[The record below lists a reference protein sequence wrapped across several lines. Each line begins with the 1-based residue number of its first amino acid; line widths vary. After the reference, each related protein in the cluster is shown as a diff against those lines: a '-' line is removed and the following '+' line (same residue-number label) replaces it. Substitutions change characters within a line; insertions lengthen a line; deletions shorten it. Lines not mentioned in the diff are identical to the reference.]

1 MKNRL
6 KLLRKHLGLNQR
18 DFGSA
23 IGVTSASVSRY
34 EKGEMEPSESVLIAI
49 STTFA
54 INMAWLKTGSGP
66 MEASETTD
74 DMVDRVMQGSNDFA
88 KSVFRAFARLDD
100 RAWQALR
107 QVVDALQ
114 SGEIAPPDPQPA
126 TKPVHVLG
134 AAAAGLP
141 LNAVADPDETA
152 HVPSKYADASRFRVV
167 RARGDSMEPRIH
179 SGDIVVAAIDTPPE
193 PGQIALVR
201 LAGLADDEYVIKRV
215 TLENGRYILRSDNP
229 TYPPMTYAPEDVR
242 ACEAVR
248 DIFPCK

>member
-1 MKNRL
+1 MKDRL
-6 KLLRKHLGLNQR
+6 IYALQQRGLTQR
-18 DFGSA
+18 EFAQS
-23 IGVTSASVSRY
+23 IGVSPSSVSQWLSGVRVPQDAVVRAICHQLHIKY
-34 EKGEMEPSESVLIAI
+34 E
-49 STTFA
+49 
-54 INMAWLKTGSGP
+54 WLVEGNGP

-114 SGEIAPPDPQPA
+114 SGEIAPPDPHPA

-248 DIFPCK
+248 DVFPRK